1 MNRLTN
7 KLLLLSIIATL
18 IFACSPYQKALKSE
32 DTMVKVRMIDTL
44 MKKEKYGKAITLFDQ
59 IKNKYRGT
67 DSAADMALKY
77 AEALYKDRTY
87 ILSANQYERFTTS
100 HPRHPQRDMAA
111 FMAAKSHYQMS
122 EVYSKDQRDT
132 QIALAKLQDYIN
144 VYPDGEYVEEANTL
158 VDELRTKLDKKAYE
172 IAKNHH
178 LRAPHNRAGYTA
190 AITSFENFIIE
201 HPGSIYQDDA
211 HFYLLDS
218 QYELAINSFPELI
231 PERLE
236 LAKKYYN
243 TFARRFPNSEYM
255 EDANEILEKIEAYQ
269 PETEL

>member
-1 MNRLTN
+1 MNRLTKN
-7 KLLLLSIIATL
+7 IFIFSCIAAFII
-18 IFACSPYQKALKSE
+18 ACSPYQKALKSE

-44 MKKEKYGKAITLFDQ
+44 MKKEKYGKAIALFDQ
-59 IKNKYRGT
+59 VKNKYRGT

-132 QIALAKLQDYIN
+132 HIALAKLQDYIN

-158 VDELRTKLDKKAYE
+158 VDELRTKLDKKAFE
-172 IAKNHH
+172 IARNYHH
-178 LRAPHNRAGYTA
+178 RERYIP
-190 AITSFENFIIE
+190 AIESFENFILD
-201 HPGSIYQDDA
+201 HPGSTYQDDA
-211 HFYLLDS
+211 HFYILDS
-218 QYELAINSFPELI
+218 QFEYAINSLAELV

-236 LAKKYYN
+236 VAKKYYD

-255 EDANEILEKIEAYQ
+255 EDANEILEKIEAYR